1 MSYNETQPYNY
12 PTTDNR
18 SQFERLGDPGRYSRS
33 ITCGTGVTTFTGSNF
48 GVGALIVP
56 TGSVGTVYLSG
67 GGELPLVVLAQGSI
81 RQYELSVSSVNVSS
95 GTVYALIRNQLVR

>member
-1 MSYNETQPYNY
+1 MSYNEKHPYNY

-18 SQFERLGDPGRYSRS
+18 SQFERLGDPGRYNRS

-67 GGELPLVVLAQGSI
+67 GGELPLVVLSQGSI

>member
-1 MSYNETQPYNY
+1 MSYNQIHPYNY
-12 PTTDNR
+12 NTDNR
-18 SQFERLGDPGRYSRS
+18 SQFERLGDPGRYHKS

-56 TGSVGTVYLSG
+56 TGSTGTVYLSG
-67 GGELPLVVLAQGSI
+67 GGELPLAVLAQGSI